1 MAKKIMTCKAAPE
14 IELCFDG
21 GEAILLRFDIR
32 CLSNIQELDGGLAG
46 FLKKGIAE
54 MAASI
59 VYAAGKDI
67 NEDFD
72 ENKARELIAN
82 MSIDNITEIVK
93 TFEESVGS
101 SSEEETK
108 KLIAQ
113 LLKNWR
119 LTSICSTITTQSSSD
134 LMRKASSGQ
143 HFRE

>member
-1 MAKKIMTCKAAPE
+1 MAKKTMVCKTAPE

-113 LLKNWR
+113 LLKN
-119 LTSICSTITTQSSSD
+119 
-134 LMRKASSGQ
+134 
-143 HFRE
+143 

>member
-113 LLKNWR
+113 LLKN
-119 LTSICSTITTQSSSD
+119 
-134 LMRKASSGQ
+134 
-143 HFRE
+143 